1 MAGVWLWVRTEWSR
15 RWVGLLGLAVLI
27 AVVAG
32 TTLAVVNGARRTSSA
47 FDRLRDATNAFEI
60 TVEVQ
65 APETEDGI
73 DVSVIPPPDD
83 LAERIAA
90 VDGVEGVT
98 VATFLAAGIGD
109 DLGTLF
115 SIVPSA
121 ERGKGPTSRLVAGR
135 LPADN
140 APDEIAINEAGAEE
154 WGLEIGSQVD
164 LTTLAPDQFG
174 AFVQYDFEE
183 PAGPRIPVRVT
194 GIARDIEDISDAPEP
209 FFLPSPGFLDRWGD
223 EVAHVT
229 GSALVNTDPR
239 RVDEVVASVQD
250 AVGPYFDVAPAVDRD
265 NFAKRVRDT
274 IDVEVTVLGV
284 FAVAAGLTGLLV
296 IGQAL
301 ARSAGSSTTDQQTL
315 RALGLDR
322 RRQVLATAATLAPAI
337 ILGTLGAVPL
347 AVGVSSLFPRGLA
360 RLADPDPGLWVDVP
374 AVVLG
379 TTFVLLAVA
388 ALLLLTSWRAVRA
401 AAPAQIGG
409 GRRFAVVDR
418 LAASVPTVPGLGTR
432 FALERDRRRGLA
444 GGLAGVAGAAV
455 LVGGLV
461 GVATIERSRDHLLAE
476 PRLFGADWDLEMSF
490 YGIED
495 PQTVVEQLAGDPDV
509 DAVGTRSSLLAD
521 DGEVAVR
528 SDGGRSVAEPTAY
541 VWYKGS
547 RPPVV
552 SEGRPPGTGEA
563 AIGTEL
569 AGRLH
574 SGIGDTIVVEGYDGD
589 VALRVTGWLVNPGTD
604 ELDAG
609 LVVTP
614 DTLEAMRAQDCP
626 SGDDSARCRI
636 DVEGA
641 GVAFRAGADHDEA
654 MARLLK
660 TQPDLVPVPTPSIVD
675 NLGEIGSTP
684 WLLAGFLVLIG
695 AAGLAHSLSV
705 SVRRHRHDVA
715 VVRALGLRPV
725 QARAVVR
732 WQAVVPALLG
742 AGLGLVV
749 GVLIGRVIW
758 QRIVHGVGALVSV
771 ELSRPAVLIAP
782 LLALGLALMLAVLA
796 GRRVAQLR
804 PAVELR
810 AE

>member
-47 FDRLRDATNAFEI
+47 FDRLRDATNAYEI

-65 APETEDGI
+65 APETADGI

-98 VATFLAAGIGD
+98 VATYVAAGIGD
-109 DLGTLF
+109 DAGTLF

-121 ERGKGPTSRLVAGR
+121 EWGKGPTMRLISGR
-135 LPADN
+135 LPADD
-140 APDEIAINEAGAEE
+140 AADEIAINEAGAEA
-154 WGLEIGSQVD
+154 WKLGIGSQVE
-164 LTTLAPDQFG
+164 LTTLASDQFG

-209 FFLPSPGFLDRWGD
+209 FFLPSSGFLDRWGD

-239 RVDEVVASVQD
+239 RVDEVVASLQG
-250 AVGPYFDVAPAVDRD
+250 AVGPYFDVAPAVDQD
-265 NFAKRVRDT
+265 DFAKRVRDT

-301 ARSAGSSTTDQQTL
+301 TRSAGSSTTDQQTL
-315 RALGLDR
+315 SALGLDR
-322 RRQVLATAATLAPAI
+322 RRQILATATTLTPAI

-347 AVGVSSLFPRGLA
+347 AIGVSSLFPRGLA
-360 RLADPDPGLWVDVP
+360 RLADPDPGLWVDAP
-374 AVVLG
+374 AIVLG
-379 TTFVLLAVA
+379 TVLVLLVVTT
-388 ALLLLTSWRAVRA
+388 LMLLTSWRAVRA
-401 AAPAQIGG
+401 APAQIAGA
-409 GRRFAVVDR
+409 RRFAVVDR
-418 LAASVPTVPGLGTR
+418 LAASVPAVPGLGTR

-476 PRLFGADWDLEMSF
+476 PRLFGADWDVEMSF

-495 PQTVVEQLAGDPDV
+495 PQAVIEQLAGDPDV

-521 DGEVAVR
+521 DGELAVR
-528 SDGGRSVAEPTAY
+528 SDHGRSVAEPTAY
-541 VWYKGS
+541 QWYKGS

-614 DTLEAMRAQDCP
+614 DTLEAMRARDCP
-626 SGDDSARCRI
+626 SDDDSARCRV

-660 TQPDLVPVPTPSIVD
+660 AQPDLVPVPTPSIVD

-695 AAGLAHSLSV
+695 AAGLAHSLTV

-725 QARAVVR
+725 EARAVVR

-742 AGLGLVV
+742 AGLGLLV